1 MADGSKEGCRMVEFI
16 IHQGDQYYLPFKI
29 DIGGTMATPENVDD
43 VRISVGGI
51 SGVYSKGTIKYTD
64 GKWMLFVTK
73 KATEKMFKS
82 TVAQVEVRVG
92 DSYTHSSPKI
102 VSVGDSILKGEW

>member
-1 MADGSKEGCRMVEFI
+1 MGEFI
-16 IHQGDQYYLPFKI
+16 IHQGDQYYVPFTI
-29 DIGGTMATPENVDD
+29 NMDGTMATPENVDD
-43 VRISVGGI
+43 VRISIGGI
-51 SGVYSKGTIKYTD
+51 SGIYSKGTIKYAD

-82 TVAQVEVRVG
+82 TIAQVEVHVG
-92 DSYTHSSPKI
+92 DAYTHSAPKT